1 MGGLERG
8 LLKQPAVSHGNV
20 SGNELG
26 PSTESS
32 AAEDDHEDLRRR
44 LELAELAQSRL
55 LEERDRLVR
64 ELEKERDERM
74 MLEELARAPR
84 GRWGRIFGG

>member
-1 MGGLERG
+1 MGWLERG
-8 LLKQPAVSHGNV
+8 FLKQPVVSHGNV
-20 SGNELG
+20 SGNEQG
-26 PSTESS
+26 PSTKSS
-32 AAEDDHEDLRRR
+32 AAEDEHEDLRKR

-55 LEERDRLVR
+55 QEERDRLVR

>member
-1 MGGLERG
+1 MGWLERG
-8 LLKQPAVSHGNV
+8 FLKQPVVSHGNV
-20 SGNELG
+20 SGNEQG
-26 PSTESS
+26 PSTKSS
-32 AAEDDHEDLRRR
+32 AAEDEHEDLRKR

-55 LEERDRLVR
+55 QE
-64 ELEKERDERM
+64 ERDERM